1 MKSRLI
7 SSRESRPRDQLLAAL
22 KSVNRKL
29 QARLAKCE
37 AENIS
42 LKNEIAALKRQLKK
56 GALDTPMDLGERL
69 RRARERVSKAT

>member
-1 MKSRLI
+1 MKSRSK
-7 SSRESRPRDQLLAAL
+7 SSRGNITGSQLLAAL
-22 KSVNRKL
+22 KSINRKL

-56 GALDTPMDLGERL
+56 GAFHTPTDLAERL